1 MPARVTPRLACC
13 LVTLVALGACGGD
26 GGGDAA
32 RFDVAL
38 GRFVI
43 EPATLTV
50 PAGAVELRV
59 TNTDT
64 MVHDLVVASKGTR
77 PLQPGE
83 SYDLPLGDIATGEYR
98 MWCDQPGHAEAGQT
112 GVLVVTPPPG

>member
-1 MPARVTPRLACC
+1 MPARTPLRLASC
-13 LVTLVALGACGGD
+13 LVTVAALGACGGD
-26 GGGDAA
+26 DGGDAV
-32 RFDVAL
+32 RVDVAL

-43 EPATLTV
+43 EPATVTV
-50 PAGAVELRV
+50 PAGEVELRV

-83 SYDLPLGDIATGEYR
+83 SYDLPLGAIEAGDYR
-98 MWCDQPGHAEAGQT
+98 MWCDQPGHADAGQT
-112 GVLVVTPPPG
+112 GTLTVTAPTG